1 MITESGRNKQ
11 RDLWRGILATVV
23 FGTGTRA
30 ENEVDTALQAQ
41 VVAKPVSLED
51 RSVGEVIARGR
62 LTTADANGALLAEV
76 GVTASSGELLARKTH
91 LPLEKNETVEVE
103 YEILFR
109 VRNA

>member
-1 MITESGRNKQ
+1 MITESGRNTQ

-23 FGTGTRA
+23 AGTGTRA
-30 ENEVDTALQAQ
+30 ESEADTALQAE
-41 VVAKPVSLED
+41 VIEKPVSLED
-51 RSVGEVIARGR
+51 KSVGEVIARGR

-76 GVTASSGELLARKTH
+76 GVERDDGVLVARKTY
-91 LPLEKNETVEVE
+91 LPLEKNETIEVE